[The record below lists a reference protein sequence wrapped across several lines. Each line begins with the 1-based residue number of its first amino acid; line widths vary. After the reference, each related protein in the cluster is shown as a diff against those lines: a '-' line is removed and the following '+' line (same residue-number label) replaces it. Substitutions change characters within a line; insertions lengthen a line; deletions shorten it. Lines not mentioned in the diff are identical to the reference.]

1 MARSRFGLLRKHEL
15 HTQLHRKT
23 VNVFSYFFHPP
34 QKGLGP
40 RKIKL
45 CPPSYLD
52 KLSVCRFCQVIGHQ
66 KIWCQKVENF
76 QTRENHSEFVDDDN
90 GFQRDQAKPCQ
101 QREHVSREKPDLFC
115 FHDAGAE
122 RTYHQLTWKRDTGFH
137 NQADYPRQEKKY
149 FNTLSFH
156 NTVINIQHIMTVLTR
171 TYLLWNQAPPCL
183 LLGHKFPFLHYKKCL
198 LSLHRLVRCKPKIHE
213 QSDAD

>member
-1 MARSRFGLLRKHEL
+1 MERNTFGLLRKHEL
-15 HTQLHRKT
+15 TYTHRVAQKT
-23 VNVFSYFFHPP
+23 AEVFFSFL
-34 QKGLGP
+34 QKRLRP

-45 CPPSYLD
+45 CLLPYLD
-52 KLSVCRFCQVIGHQ
+52 KLSVCRLRQVIGHQ

-76 QTRENHSEFVDDDN
+76 QTSENHGKFVDDDN
-90 GFQRDQAKPCQ
+90 GFQRDQAKSCQ

-122 RTYHQLTWKRDTGFH
+122 CTYHQLTWKRDTGFYY
-137 NQADYPRQEKKY
+137 QADYPLQEKMY

-171 TYLLWNQAPPCL
+171 TYLLWNQATPRL
-183 LLGHKFPFLHYKKCL
+183 LLGHKSYHFQTT
-198 LSLHRLVRCKPKIHE
+198 
-213 QSDAD
+213 QSACFHFTD